1 MRHFWKLRHIYETE
15 TFLENI
21 LESETLLENETFLIS
36 ETFLENETV
45 LVNQTF
51 SESYTILESK
61 TILESETILEITY
74 QFMEFALLPKWY
86 NWSFCEFSGWIQSWS
101 IWMTAGPSSDL
112 PEPLGFWLLQS
123 INKHKSMAQDS
134 LKNIRINMNGSC
146 NCCMVGW
153 RMVTNV

>member
-1 MRHFWKLRHIYETE
+1 MRHFWKLRHIYENE
-15 TFLENI
+15 TILKNYFVLKNCFGKWDSFGNLFLKVGHKWKMRH
-21 LESETLLENETFLIS
+21 SWKFRHFLENETFFM
-36 ETFLENETV
+36 EKCF
-45 LVNQTF
+45 
-51 SESYTILESK
+51 
-61 TILESETILEITY
+61 TY
-74 QFMEFALLPKWY
+74 QFIEFALLPKWY

-123 INKHKSMAQDS
+123 INKHKSMANDS

-153 RMVTNV
+153 RMVTKV